1 MAVIL
6 ESKAVCKYFGGL
18 KAVNNVDMKVEQG
31 QIFGIIGPN
40 GAGKT
45 TLLKCMMGFLHWNRG
60 DTYIDGQPLGNYG
73 HAELWKSV
81 SYVPQAKHNAFS
93 YSILDT
99 VVMGLNAGS
108 SLFSAPSKADYTR
121 AYSMLERMGI
131 AHLAQQGCNAVSGG
145 QLQMALIARA
155 LVSDPKILIL
165 DEPESNLDMYNQ
177 LKVVEAIERI
187 AADRTCT
194 CIVNTHFPDHALAI
208 SDETLFMG
216 RDGQRLLGP
225 SRNVITEANIERFYG
240 VRARVAPVAT
250 DLGERRCVVPYA
262 LAAV

>member
-1 MAVIL
+1 MAI
-6 ESKAVCKYFGGL
+6 KP
-18 KAVNNVDMKVEQG
+18 
-31 QIFGIIGPN
+31 PN
-40 GAGKT
+40 SRRNLDIAITRVSQGKT
-45 TLLKCMMGFLHWNRG
+45 DPQRVRLLMAKMCIR
-60 DTYIDGQPLGNYG
+60 DR
-73 HAELWKSV
+73 
-81 SYVPQAKHNAFS
+81 AKHNAFS

-194 CIVNTHFPDHALAI
+194 CIVKTHFPDHALALSLI
-208 SDETLFMG
+208 HILFNE
-216 RDGQRLLGP
+216 
-225 SRNVITEANIERFYG
+225 SI
-240 VRARVAPVAT
+240 
-250 DLGERRCVVPYA
+250 
-262 LAAV
+262 

>member
-1 MAVIL
+1 MRLEVRGGSFGYRSRTIIDNLDLAVRENAVLTIL
-6 ESKAVCKYFGGL
+6 
-18 KAVNNVDMKVEQG
+18 
-31 QIFGIIGPN
+31 GPN

-45 TLLKCMMGFLHWNRG
+45 TLLKCMMGFLKWNRG
-60 DTYIDGQPLGNYG
+60 DTYVDGRPFGSYTPG
-73 HAELWKSV
+73 EIWKHV

-108 SLFSAPSKADYTR
+108 SLFSSPSKSDYER
-121 AYSMLERMGI
+121 AYAMLERMGI

-155 LVSDPKILIL
+155 LVSEPKILIL

-177 LKVVEAIERI
+177 LKVVDAIARI
-187 AADRTCT
+187 AAERTTT
-194 CIVNTHFPDHALAI
+194 CIVNTHFPAHALAI
-208 SDETLFMG
+208 SDDTLFMG
-216 RDGQRLLGP
+216 RNGQRLFGP
-225 SRNVITEANIERFYG
+225 SAEVITEENIERFYD
-240 VRARVAPVAT
+240 VRARVAPVST

-262 LAAV
+262 LATV

>member
-1 MAVIL
+1 MKLEVRNGSFGYRSRSIIDGLDLAVPENAVLTIL
-6 ESKAVCKYFGGL
+6 
-18 KAVNNVDMKVEQG
+18 
-31 QIFGIIGPN
+31 GPN

-60 DTYIDGQPLGNYG
+60 DTYIDGRPLGNYG

-187 AADRTCT
+187 AANRTCT